1 MRYREIIQNKLDR
14 LEAQVKVLEFMV
26 KRQEPVDKFIQVI
39 KEVQENLSDTKSY
52 FEKEPAG
59 RQERSGLH

>member
-26 KRQEPVDKFIQVI
+26 KRQEPVEKFIQI
-39 KEVQENLSDTKSY
+39 LKEVKENLSDTKAY
-52 FEKEPAG
+52 VEKEPAG